1 MAVNQR
7 IITARIS
14 TGYGV
19 ELYYDEGVKFTVTS
33 DTGPVSSSSISG
45 SDLNYDKY
53 TSSGGANGDG
63 ISYSKLQIDGL
74 NGGTSYH
81 SWFNIY
87 WNKTDDYD
95 ASTVGIPDGIN
106 SLSETGVSIN
116 LDEDDCPR
124 GFDLLTAS
132 TPSYIYLKAYAVN
145 SADNPISTKV
155 AAFDS
160 SAEITLYLGYNT
172 NAATLTAP
180 GTPTITENY
189 DGTYTAR
196 WSAATGSGGS
206 GSVYYQWWDVTN
218 GGYWSNW
225 STATQVTLRVPSYG
239 YKYEFKVRATYDGAS
254 ASSEGSVESWSSTVS
269 KTFTAPTVTAPGAPT
284 IVQNSDGTYT
294 ASWTAATGSYGTGNV
309 YYQLWSLTDG
319 LALSSRSLST
329 SVILPISTY
338 GQALQYKVR
347 ATYGGASSTADG
359 YAESFSS
366 STTYTFIQA
375 ELSAP
380 GKPTVTNNGN
390 DTFTVSWTAATASGG
405 TGSIYY
411 RVIIVKTDGSYNT
424 TTDWQTGRTYTA
436 AIPSS
441 GTFSIAVEATYN
453 NASSSTA
460 GTLSMLS
467 STTQATLYTGSLTE
481 PGAPVITQNN
491 NGTFD
496 ISWAAATGT
505 NNTGNVYYQ
514 VQNVTGNIYLTSRST
529 GTSATLSIPAYGT
542 PITFRIRA
550 TYGNASSSSDGYFT
564 TYSNNTTVTFHAP
577 ALTNPGAPTIVQ
589 NNNGTYTAT
598 WTAATGSYGV
608 GSVYYQL
615 WNDST
620 GTPIGNLTTAL
631 TGTYSIVSQA
641 GYDIEK
647 VFKVKATYNNASSSS
662 DGTVVTYSIGSTVKT
677 FSKPVLSTPTLTLA
691 SNSGTTAQLSWT
703 AATLTNT
710 TGTISYSILV
720 GGTVLDTTTSRT
732 YTISETVIA
741 PLSPAVISVQA
752 NATGLANTDNGSTLT
767 TTSNNVIFTYEAS
780 FTGAS
785 NLRINGTNTATL
797 TWTAGS
803 TSYGN
808 LVYDIYLNNKLLV
821 SDLTST
827 NYLVAE
833 NLIYNLSSI
842 SFYVQTHNI
851 TTGASTST
859 SPVSFTYSPIFV
871 GASNLTSNNSGSEA
885 VISWTAGSIS
895 YGTITYDVYVNG
907 TLLGKNLTKTSYTV
921 LESVLKNGTNPASI
935 YVVTKAS
942 PQNLTAQTSNIS
954 FTYIP
959 SEIKH
964 TVGYRKGGRNH
975 NCLVY
980 VNVDGAWIK
989 CAPYIYINGQWVICS
1004 TT

>member
-1 MAVNQR
+1 MATR
-7 IITARIS
+7 TL
-14 TGYGV
+14 TGYN
-19 ELYYDEGVKFTVTS
+19 
-33 DTGPVSSSSISG
+33 SG
-45 SDLNYDKY
+45 NSGNIK
-53 TSSGGANGDG
+53 GGATF
-63 ISYSKLQIDGL
+63 SYSSNTYNSGVVYNAVPKKAYITVPVKYCD
-74 NGGTSYH
+74 TSQSFY
-81 SWFNIY
+81 FNIY
-87 WNKTDDYD
+87 
-95 ASTVGIPDGIN
+95 VGG
-106 SLSETGVSIN
+106 
-116 LDEDDCPR
+116 
-124 GFDLLTAS
+124 
-132 TPSYIYLKAYAVN
+132 
-145 SADNPISTKV
+145 TKV
-155 AAFDS
+155 AETVELWSRYDETLSGSTPATVTETFELEYLKDEILTATGAIKFELIANSNDNVYCINLRNGTATIEVEYGS
-160 SAEITLYLGYNT
+160 SATLGN
-172 NAATLTAP
+172 P

-189 DGTYTAR
+189 DGTYTAK

-225 STATQVTLRVPSYG
+225 STATSVTLGVPSYG
-239 YKYEFKVRATYDGAS
+239 YNYEFRVRATYDGAS
-254 ASSEGSVESWSSTVS
+254 SSSAGSVESWSSVVS
-269 KTFTAPTVTAPGAPT
+269 KTFTAPSVTAPGAPT
-284 IVQNSDGTYT
+284 IVQNSDNTYT
-294 ASWTAATGSYGTGNV
+294 ASWTAATGSHGTGSV

-319 LALSSRSLST
+319 IALSNRSLGT
-329 SVILPISTY
+329 NVTLPIYTY
-338 GQALQYKVR
+338 NQALQYKVR
-347 ATYGGASSTADG
+347 ATYGGASSTSDG

-366 STTYTFIQA
+366 STTYTFTQA
-375 ELSAP
+375 TLSAP
-380 GKPTVTNNGN
+380 GNPTVTNNGN
-390 DTFTVSWTAATASGG
+390 NTFTVSWAAATASGG

-411 RVIIVKTDGSYNT
+411 RVVMVKTDGSYNT
-424 TTDWQTGRTYTA
+424 TTGWQTGRTYTA
-436 AIPSS
+436 EIPSS
-441 GTFSIAVEATYN
+441 GTFSIAIEATYN
-453 NASSSTA
+453 NASSSAA

-467 STTQATLYTGSLTE
+467 SATQTTLYTGNLTE

-496 ISWAAATGT
+496 ISWTAAKGI
-505 NNTGNVYYQ
+505 NNTGSVYYQ

-529 GTSATLSIPAYGT
+529 GTSTTLSIPAYGA
-542 PITFRIRA
+542 PIVFRIRA

-564 TYSNNTTVTFHAP
+564 TYSSNTTVTFHAP
-577 ALTNPGAPTIVQ
+577 TLTNPGTPTVVQ
-589 NNNGTYTAT
+589 NNDGTYTAT
-598 WTAATGSYGV
+598 WTAAKGSYGL

-631 TGTYSIVSQA
+631 TGTYSIASQA

-662 DGTVVTYSIGSTVKT
+662 NGTIVTYSTGSTVKT
-677 FSKPVLSTPTLTLA
+677 FSKPILSTPTLTLV

-720 GGTVLDTTTSRT
+720 GGTVLGTTTNRT

-741 PLSPAVISVQA
+741 PLSPAVINVQA
-752 NATGLANTDNGSTLT
+752 NATGLANTDGGNTLT
-767 TTSNNVIFTYEAS
+767 TTSNSVIFTHEAS

-785 NLRINGTNTATL
+785 NLKVSGTNTATI

-808 LVYDIYLNNKLLV
+808 LVYDVYLNNQLII
-821 SDLTST
+821 SGLTNT
-827 NYLVAE
+827 NYLVEE
-833 NLIYNLSSI
+833 NLIYNLNSI
-842 SFYVQTHNI
+842 SFYVQTRNT
-851 TTGASTST
+851 TTGASTVT
-859 SPVSFTYSPIFV
+859 NPISFTYSPIFV

-885 VISWTAGSIS
+885 IINWTAGSIS
-895 YGTITYDVYVNG
+895 YGTITYDLYVNG

-942 PQNLTAQTSNIS
+942 PQNLTAQTSKIN

-980 VNVDGAWIK
+980 VNVNGAWIK
-989 CAPYIYINGQWVICS
+989 CAPYVYINGKWQICS